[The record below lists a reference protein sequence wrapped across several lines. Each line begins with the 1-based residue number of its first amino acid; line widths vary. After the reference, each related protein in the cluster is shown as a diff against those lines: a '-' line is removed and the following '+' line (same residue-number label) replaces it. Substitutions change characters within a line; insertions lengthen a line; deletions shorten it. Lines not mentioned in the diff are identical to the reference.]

1 MATIDE
7 AQRLKFLK
15 RARAKKAQP
24 NDKVD
29 VFSKLEV
36 AEGNKKK
43 KKRKAESVRI
53 SVPVRGKAPSPA
65 AAAVDEAVEA
75 GGETKVKLWVI
86 E

>member
-1 MATIDE
+1 
-7 AQRLKFLK
+7 
-15 RARAKKAQP
+15 
-24 NDKVD
+24 VD

-36 AEGNKKK
+36 AEGNKK

-65 AAAVDEAVEA
+65 AAVDEAVED
-75 GGETKVKLWVI
+75 GSETKVKLWVI

>member
-1 MATIDE
+1 MATIDK

-15 RARAKKAQP
+15 RARVKKAQP

-36 AEGNKKK
+36 AEGNKK

>member
-43 KKRKAESVRI
+43 KRKAESVRI

-65 AAAVDEAVEA
+65 AVDEAVEA